1 MMDLPLSRHARTRM
15 QQRSIPPI
23 IVASIW
29 EYGCNMRHDGA
40 SVYFLNREA
49 RNRLKRHIG
58 ARPYAQMENRLDAY
72 VVVSDDGTI
81 VTVGWRYKR
90 FKRPGRRAKERRD
103 SHRRTRRDRRRVLT
117 GGGLEEYSKSRP

>member
-23 IVASIW
+23 IVAPIW
-29 EYGCNMRHDGA
+29 EYGCNIRHDGA

-90 FKRPGRRAKERRD
+90 FKRPGRRANERRD